1 MRKTLTAIRIAKYF
15 LFFIVFLCM
24 VLCRY
29 NFNICLLDISILVVL
44 SCFLLD
50 IVLRST
56 IVQKKIFSLI
66 RRENVNA
73 IGTDHEIER
82 MKEELR
88 QKSEELE
95 VIRNVAEIIT
105 STFEITV
112 LVEYLYKVFSRFT
125 GCDRYFIC
133 LYDKE
138 IEKLVCRYEYG
149 DITFNEVGH
158 IYDEVTSVMK
168 CFREGQVI
176 KKINTYI
183 SNRGCFGDKM
193 SIPMNVSGELIGVI
207 FIETGKPET
216 FQKVNLQFMESLAS
230 YAAIAIS
237 NAELFMDT
245 YMQKQEIESLY
256 EEAAAVNEELNSYIE
271 ELNKA
276 KNELNEKN
284 LQLTKYYRDIQTA
297 YMQTVTA
304 LANSIQAK
312 DAYTMGHCQRVKE
325 ICCEIAKRLN
335 FSEAEVQMLEYAA
348 ILHDIGKIGIRASI
362 LNKRGRLTTA
372 EYNEIK
378 KHPIISYN
386 ILKDVKFL
394 KDGLNGIIQ
403 HHEKYDGTG
412 YPYGLKGNE
421 ICLYGRIL
429 CIADAF
435 DAMTSSRPY
444 RKAMSAKE
452 ALNEIKRCKGT
463 QFDPEIADLFIEIM
477 RDKIKFWKTAAS
489 R

>member
-1 MRKTLTAIRIAKYF
+1 LDLILQSTLF
-15 LFFIVFLCM
+15 
-24 VLCRY
+24 
-29 NFNICLLDISILVVL
+29 
-44 SCFLLD
+44 
-50 IVLRST
+50 
-56 IVQKKIFSLI
+56 QKKVI
-66 RRENVNA
+66 RLSKKENVCG
-73 IGTDHEIER
+73 IGTDHEIEKI
-82 MKEELR
+82 KEELR

-95 VIRNVAEIIT
+95 IIRNVAEIIT
-105 STFEITV
+105 STFEISV
-112 LVEYLYKVFSRFT
+112 LVEYLYKVFSKFT
-125 GCDRYFIC
+125 DCDRYFIC

-149 DITFNEVGH
+149 DVTFDEVGN

-168 CFREGQVI
+168 SFRKGQII

-183 SNRGCFGDKM
+183 SNRGCYGDKM
-193 SIPMNVSGELIGVI
+193 SIPMNVSGELVGVI
-207 FIETGKPET
+207 FIETGKPEA
-216 FQKVNLQFMESLAS
+216 FQKVNLQFMESLVS

-256 EEAAAVNEELNSYIE
+256 EETAAVNEKLNSYIK

-276 KNELNEKN
+276 KNELKEKN
-284 LQLTKYYRDIQTA
+284 DQLTKYYKDIQTG

-312 DAYTMGHCQRVKE
+312 DAYTMEHCQRVKE
-325 ICCEIAKRLN
+325 ICCEIARSLN
-335 FSEAEVQMLEYAA
+335 YSEAEVQMLEYAA

-362 LNKRGRLTTA
+362 LNKTGRLTTA
-372 EYNEIK
+372 EYDEIR

-394 KDGLNGIIQ
+394 KNSLDAIIQ
-403 HHEKYDGTG
+403 HHERYDGTG

-421 ICLYGRIL
+421 ISIYGRIL

-444 RKAMSAKE
+444 RKAMSVKE
-452 ALNEIKRCKGT
+452 ALNEIKKCKGT
-463 QFDPEIADLFIEIM
+463 QFDPEITDLFIEIM
-477 RDKIKFWKTAAS
+477 KDNIEMNNWKTATS
-489 R
+489 G

>member
-1 MRKTLTAIRIAKYF
+1 MNKPLAAIRIAKY
-15 LFFIVFLCM
+15 LIFFAAFLCM
-24 VLCRY
+24 ALCRY
-29 NFNICLLDISILVVL
+29 NFNISLLNLSIFFIL
-44 SCFLLD
+44 SSFLLD
-50 IVLRST
+50 MVLHGTLFQKQIV
-56 IVQKKIFSLI
+56 SLVRKESI
-66 RRENVNA
+66 NGIKA
-73 IGTDHEIER
+73 DHEIER
-82 MKEELR
+82 IKEELR
-88 QKSEELE
+88 QKSEELK

-105 STFEITV
+105 STLEITV
-112 LVEYLYKVFSRFT
+112 LVEYLYKAFSRFT

-168 CFREGQVI
+168 CFRKGQVI

-256 EEAAAVNEELNSYIE
+256 EETAAVNEELNSYIE

-276 KNELNEKN
+276 KNELNKKN
-284 LQLTKYYRDIQTA
+284 VQLTKYYKDIQTA

-325 ICCEIAKRLN
+325 ICCKIAKRLN
-335 FSEAEVQMLEYAA
+335 FSEAELQMLEYAA

-362 LNKRGRLTTA
+362 LNKKGRLTAA

-394 KDGLNGIIQ
+394 KDCLNAIIQ

-421 ICLYGRIL
+421 ISLHGRIL

-444 RKAMSAKE
+444 RKAMSAEE
-452 ALNEIKRCKGT
+452 ALNEIKRCRGT
-463 QFDPEIADLFIEIM
+463 QFDPEITDLFIEIM
-477 RDKIKFWKTAAS
+477 KDNIKI
-489 R
+489 